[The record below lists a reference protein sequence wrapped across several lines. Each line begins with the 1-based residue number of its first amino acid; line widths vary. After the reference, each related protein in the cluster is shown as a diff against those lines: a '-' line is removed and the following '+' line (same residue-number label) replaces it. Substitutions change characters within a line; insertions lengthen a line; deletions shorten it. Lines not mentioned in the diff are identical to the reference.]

1 MNNALEFDCVK
12 YGYNFIENS
21 YILPEHLW
29 QDDLQL
35 ETVNH
40 FSIILNR
47 DYFLSKSFIQKN
59 IKNLSSEGEESVLSD
74 EERFIALSEIISNS
88 FNSTDL
94 NDILDAK
101 IGLREMRIQ
110 CPEKIIVGHLNMN
123 SIRKKFDAFFHH

>member
-12 YGYNFIENS
+12 YSYNFIENS

-101 IGLREMRIQ
+101 IGLREIRIQ